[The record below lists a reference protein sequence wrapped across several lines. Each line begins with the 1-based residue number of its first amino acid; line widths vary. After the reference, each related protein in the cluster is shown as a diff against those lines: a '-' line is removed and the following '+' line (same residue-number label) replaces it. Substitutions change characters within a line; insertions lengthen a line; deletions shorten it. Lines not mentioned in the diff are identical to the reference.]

1 MVRRTTLY
9 IKSFSAFKH
18 GHTLRKILAP
28 TSSVQQ
34 LLQRQLS
41 SLSDRE
47 KNVKIGWTRRRK
59 CLEER
64 QTYDLF
70 EKICR
75 AALTQIQDL
84 LQKTP
89 NEAKQ
94 NLGTRFI
101 YILWSAAFLFGLI
114 VSKCVPKFQK
124 RTLGFDM

>member
-1 MVRRTTLY
+1 M
-9 IKSFSAFKH
+9 
-18 GHTLRKILAP
+18 RKILAP

-94 NLGTRFI
+94 NLGTRFR
-101 YILWSAAFLFGLI
+101 YILWFEKSCLKRDLF
-114 VSKCVPKFQK
+114 CVIIRVGGYDFCI
-124 RTLGFDM
+124 

>member
-1 MVRRTTLY
+1 M
-9 IKSFSAFKH
+9 
-18 GHTLRKILAP
+18 RKILAP

-101 YILWSAAFLFGLI
+101 YIFMVCDFFTRFDLRQIGYPEFRKGPIS
-114 VSKCVPKFQK
+114 
-124 RTLGFDM
+124 LGF

>member
-1 MVRRTTLY
+1 M
-9 IKSFSAFKH
+9 
-18 GHTLRKILAP
+18 RKILAP

-101 YILWSAAFLFGLI
+101 YILWSAFFIRIDLRQKGTPNFRNGPFSPGL
-114 VSKCVPKFQK
+114 
-124 RTLGFDM
+124 R

>member
-101 YILWSAAFLFGLI
+101 HFIFHKVDILVLIWVKMTIFGDFI
-114 VSKCVPKFQK
+114 EF
-124 RTLGFDM
+124 

>member
-1 MVRRTTLY
+1 MAS

-94 NLGTRFI
+94 NLGTRFNI
-101 YILWSAAFLFGLI
+101 FYGPWLFILIDLGQKW
-114 VSKCVPKFQK
+114 PKSNV
-124 RTLGFDM
+124 GN

>member
-1 MVRRTTLY
+1 M
-9 IKSFSAFKH
+9 
-18 GHTLRKILAP
+18 RKILAP

-101 YILWSAAFLFGLI
+101 HFIFYKKWIFSFWVKMTFFAILLNSDVQNQI
-114 VSKCVPKFQK
+114 
-124 RTLGFDM
+124 